1 MEIDLIRKS
10 KKGDSDAFSKLVKM
24 YEKDLYRV
32 AIAMVKNNE
41 DASDCIQDSILKAYK
56 SIGKLK
62 KEEYFK
68 TWLIKILINNCKD
81 TISKEKK
88 FTSLLQVSKEA
99 FYEENLEYIEI
110 QEVIDNLD
118 EDLKVLIILY
128 YYEDMSIK
136 DISESLGISEGTIKS
151 RMSRARSKLKSM
163 LNEVYS
169 EVL

>member
-1 MEIDLIRKS
+1 VEIELVRKS
-10 KKGDSDAFSKLVKM
+10 KKGDVDAFSKLIKM
-24 YEKDLYRV
+24 YEKDMYRV

-41 DASDCIQDSILKAYK
+41 DALDCIQDAILKAYK

-68 TWLIKILINNCKD
+68 TWLIKIIINSCKD
-81 TISKEKK
+81 TISKEKRY
-88 FTSLLQVSKEA
+88 TPLLQTNKEA
-99 FYEENLEYIEI
+99 CYEENLEYVEI
-110 QEVIDNLD
+110 QEAIDSLD
-118 EDLKVLIILY
+118 VDLKKLIILY

-136 DISESLGISEGTIKS
+136 DISQCLDISEGTIKS
-151 RMSRARSKLKSM
+151 RLARAKTKLKSM